1 MKDFFYSL
9 FGLLLIA
16 VTSYFVW
23 TGLTALA
30 VFLEGE
36 IGIWWTGLIVMAV
49 FSIDGII
56 KDRQQ
61 RRRLKVSLERAL
73 TLAKKKGR

>member
-16 VTSYFVW
+16 VIYFAW

-61 RRRLKVSLERAL
+61 RRLKVSLERAL